1 MRTRILL
8 ADDHL
13 VVRQGM
19 RVLLEKEGFEIV
31 AEAGDGQAA
40 LRSAQERCPDVAI
53 LDFAMPRLNGLDA
66 ARAIL
71 RACPGTKAILLTV
84 EVDLPYVVA
93 ALQAGVTGFVVK
105 TQEVGD
111 LVQAIHDVV
120 NGKVYLSSG
129 ISETEVST
137 RLKTSEVSEDP
148 LSPRDY
154 EILHLIA
161 EGKSTKD
168 VAKLLGISV
177 KTAEYHRT
185 RIMKKIDVHDTAGLV
200 RYALRHGLIEP

>member
-40 LRSAQERCPDVAI
+40 LRSAQGRCPDVAI
-53 LDFAMPRLNGLDA
+53 LDFTMPRLNGLDA

-71 RACPGTKAILLTV
+71 RACPDTKAILLTV
-84 EVDLPYVVA
+84 QVDLPYVVA

-105 TQEVGD
+105 TQAVGD
-111 LVQAIHDVV
+111 LVQAIHDVL

-148 LSPRDY
+148 LSPRDH